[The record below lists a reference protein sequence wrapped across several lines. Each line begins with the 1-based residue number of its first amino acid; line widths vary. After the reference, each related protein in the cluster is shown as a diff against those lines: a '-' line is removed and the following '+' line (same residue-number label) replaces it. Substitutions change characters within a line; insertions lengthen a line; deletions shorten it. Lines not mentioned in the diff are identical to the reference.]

1 MKQMISIW
9 FFIGC
14 LLTLYGLL
22 ILYAGVQT
30 FLEVSAQGGAVQ
42 GLHLPLWWGIGMT
55 ILGSAYVVHFRP
67 RH

>member
-14 LLTLYGLL
+14 LLTIYGLL

-30 FLEVSAQGGAVQ
+30 FAGGSAQGGAVQ
-42 GLHLPLWWGIGMT
+42 GLHLSLWWGIGMT
-55 ILGSAYVVHFRP
+55 IVGAGYAVHFRP
-67 RH
+67 RR

>member
-30 FLEVSAQGGAVQ
+30 FSEVPVQGGAVQ

-67 RH
+67 RR